1 VSPPFGFFVVKQKP
15 VVPELMCIL
24 FSCIFALAAF
34 RVTHTPS
41 NNPMIIGGIKYN
53 HKFIQLLLLFYTM
66 SIVYGFS
73 SAVKRKTLTM
83 MRYFALLFG

>member
-1 VSPPFGFFVVKQKP
+1 
-15 VVPELMCIL
+15 
-24 FSCIFALAAF
+24 
-34 RVTHTPS
+34 
-41 NNPMIIGGIKYN
+41 MIIGGIKYN